1 MNTGD
6 SKTNEPLRVRLA
18 LSDKLNLKDPNK
30 NMALA
35 NLSIMCTWKA
45 LNLHI
50 ITTNLIYLPQAGMMN
65 LPDGSNSI
73 SDIQDCFNSII
84 KKHEA
89 IANNPPV

>member
-35 NLSIMCTWKA
+35 NLSIMYTWKA

-65 LPDGSNSI
+65 LSYLMDQILFQTFKIVLILLLKNM
-73 SDIQDCFNSII
+73 
-84 KKHEA
+84 KL
-89 IANNPPV
+89 

>member
-30 NMALA
+30 NMALV
-35 NLSIMCTWKA
+35 NLSIMYTWKT

-65 LPDGSNSI
+65 LIYLMDQILFQTFKIVLILLLKNM
-73 SDIQDCFNSII
+73 
-84 KKHEA
+84 KL
-89 IANNPPV
+89 

>member
-35 NLSIMCTWKA
+35 NLSIMYTWKT

-65 LPDGSNSI
+65 LIYLMDQI
-73 SDIQDCFNSII
+73 LFQTFKIVLII
-84 KKHEA
+84 LLKT
-89 IANNPPV
+89 

>member
-35 NLSIMCTWKA
+35 NLSIMYTWKA

-65 LPDGSNSI
+65 LIYLMEQILFQTFKIVLILLLKNM
-73 SDIQDCFNSII
+73 
-84 KKHEA
+84 KL
-89 IANNPPV
+89 

>member
-1 MNTGD
+1 MNTGG

-35 NLSIMCTWKA
+35 NLSIMYTWKT
-45 LNLHI
+45 LDLHI

-65 LPDGSNSI
+65 LIYLMDQI
-73 SDIQDCFNSII
+73 LFQTFKIVLII
-84 KKHEA
+84 LLKNMKL
-89 IANNPPV
+89 

>member
-35 NLSIMCTWKA
+35 NLSIMYTWKA

-65 LPDGSNSI
+65 LIYLMDQI
-73 SDIQDCFNSII
+73 LFQTFKIVLII
-84 KKHEA
+84 LLKNMKL
-89 IANNPPV
+89 